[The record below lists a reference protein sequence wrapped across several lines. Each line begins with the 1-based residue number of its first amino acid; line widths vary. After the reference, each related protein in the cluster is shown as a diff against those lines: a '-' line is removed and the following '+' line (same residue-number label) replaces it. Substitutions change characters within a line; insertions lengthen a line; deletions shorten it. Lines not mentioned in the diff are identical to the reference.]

1 MVWQKGWGG
10 PLTSVVPDRGVK
22 ISLATAV
29 TQLAAHSGNLVT
41 ISPLPDEIDISYMR
55 NAGTVRHGP
64 SFGKRTV
71 RKKKND
77 GTTSDDMQKL
87 PKVP

>member
-1 MVWQKGWGG
+1 VEAEETWAPPWGRTTDEVSD
-10 PLTSVVPDRGVK
+10 L
-22 ISLATAV
+22 

-71 RKKKND
+71 RKKND